1 MAEKVLKRTSKE
13 AFDFMSEVKD
23 AITEGCELFTD
34 DATVVAYTESLGFSI
49 RSKQDDH
56 EISIHINF
64 FESGGILVNGLL
76 NGVSIGQITLD
87 WSDTKAVFDEAW
99 GALIGLSLYRDY
111 INLSRR
117 NGESTIHIDW
127 MDNLIAEFDEKMYE
141 KMRTSFSEY
150 VEYVRNITAD
160 RNSFLAVHWHYKQD
174 WCDLWVKFIEENNS
188 GVSPWIRRA
197 HVWTAMGYYAYLS
210 NNGRFMCNDTVVNY
224 MLPEFAFENKVIY
237 RRTYGG
243 KSDNVSIQENM
254 DVVNNPVH
262 RIGEEICELAN
273 EMKDEADSNGMIT
286 LNWDI
291 FDDDDIKVIKR
302 NLTDI
307 FSFVR
312 NFCRVYGIYIIS
324 VYITNED
331 LSNPNGGLHLTVIKN
346 N

>member
-1 MAEKVLKRTSKE
+1 MAEKVLKRTGKE

-23 AITEGCELFTD
+23 EITRRCELFTD
-34 DATVVAYTESLGFSI
+34 DATVVNYTESLGFNI
-49 RSKQDDH
+49 RCKKDDH
-56 EISIHINF
+56 VVSIHINF
-64 FESGGILVNGLL
+64 CEGGGILINGLL
-76 NGVSIGQITLD
+76 NGVLIGQITLD
-87 WSDTKAVFDEAW
+87 WSDTKAVIEEAW

-111 INLSRR
+111 IHLSKI
-117 NGESTIHIDW
+117 NGESTNHFEW
-127 MDNLIAEFDEKMYE
+127 MDNLKAEFDEKMYK
-141 KMRTSFSEY
+141 KMKASFSEY
-150 VEYVRNITAD
+150 VEYMRNITGD
-160 RNSFLAVHWHYKQD
+160 RNSFLAVNWQYKQN
-174 WCDLWVKFIEENNS
+174 WCDLWVKFIEEKNS
-188 GVSPWIRRA
+188 GEDYRIRRMR
-197 HVWTAMGYYAYLS
+197 VWTAMGYYQYES
-210 NNGRFMCNDTVVNY
+210 INGRFMCNDTVVNY
-224 MLPEFAFENKVIY
+224 MLPEFAFDNKVIY

-312 NFCRVYGIYIIS
+312 NFSRVYGIYVIS

>member
-1 MAEKVLKRTSKE
+1 MEKKRTSKE

-64 FESGGILVNGLL
+64 FEGGGILVNGLF
-76 NGVSIGQITLD
+76 NGASIGQITLD

-150 VEYVRNITAD
+150 VEYVRNITGD
-160 RNSFLAVHWHYKQD
+160 RNSFLAVKWQYKQN

-197 HVWTAMGYYAYLS
+197 HVWTAMSYYAYLS
-210 NNGRFMCNDTVVNY
+210 NNGRFMCNDTVVKY
-224 MLPEFAFENKVIY
+224 MLPKFAV
-237 RRTYGG
+237 
-243 KSDNVSIQENM
+243 DNQVVYYTDCGCAANTTNILVYDKM
-254 DVVNNPVH
+254 DVINNPVH
-262 RIGEEICELAN
+262 RIGEKICKLAN
-273 EMKDEADSNGMIT
+273 RLKGEMTPYGNIVLKWDEFGE
-286 LNWDI
+286 
-291 FDDDDIKVIKR
+291 DDAE
-302 NLTDI
+302 
-307 FSFVR
+307 F
-312 NFCRVYGIYIIS
+312 
-324 VYITNED
+324 
-331 LSNPNGGLHLTVIKN
+331 IKN
-346 N
+346 NMPHLCVFVYDYSRAFGTYIKRIDIVNDELVVYIQ

>member
-1 MAEKVLKRTSKE
+1 MEKIYKRTSKE

-34 DATVVAYTESLGFSI
+34 DATVVPYTESLGFSI

-64 FESGGILVNGLL
+64 FESGGILVNGLF
-76 NGVSIGQITLD
+76 NGASIGQITLD

-150 VEYVRNITAD
+150 VEYVRNSTAD
-160 RNSFLAVHWHYKQD
+160 RNSFLAVEWQYKQD

-188 GVSPWIRRA
+188 GLSPWIRRA
-197 HVWTAMGYYAYLS
+197 HVWTAMTYYAYLS

-224 MLPEFAFENKVIY
+224 MLPQLAFENKVIY

-262 RIGEEICELAN
+262 RIGEEICKLAN
-273 EMKDEADSNGMIT
+273 EMKDETDCNDIIV

-291 FDDDDIKVIKR
+291 FDDDDAEFIKNNLPHLCSFTRSYSRAYGAYVIH
-302 NLTDI
+302 L
-307 FSFVR
+307 
-312 NFCRVYGIYIIS
+312 YIA
-324 VYITNED
+324 NE
-331 LSNPNGGLHLTVIKN
+331 GLHITVIKN
-346 N
+346 K

>member
-1 MAEKVLKRTSKE
+1 MEKIYKRTSKE

-23 AITEGCELFTD
+23 VITEGCELFTD

-64 FESGGILVNGLL
+64 FEGGGILVNGLL

-99 GALIGLSLYRDY
+99 GALMGLSLYRDY

-127 MDNLIAEFDEKMYE
+127 MDSLIAEFDEKMYE

-150 VEYVRNITAD
+150 VEYVRNITGD
-160 RNSFLAVHWHYKQD
+160 RNSFLAVEWQYKQD
-174 WCDLWVKFIEENNS
+174 WRDLWVKFIEENNS

-197 HVWTAMGYYAYLS
+197 HVWTAMTYYAYLS

-224 MLPEFAFENKVIY
+224 MLPEFAWDNKVIY

-302 NLTDI
+302 NLTEI
-307 FSFVR
+307 FPFVR
-312 NFCRVYGIYIIS
+312 NFSRVYGVYVVS

-346 N
+346 R